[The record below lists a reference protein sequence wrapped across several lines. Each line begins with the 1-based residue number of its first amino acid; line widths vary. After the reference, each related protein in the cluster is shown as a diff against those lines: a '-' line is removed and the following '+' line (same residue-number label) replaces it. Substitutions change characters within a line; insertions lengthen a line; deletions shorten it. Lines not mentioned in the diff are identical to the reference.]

1 MRRRHLQES
10 AWYKRLRWVLA
21 QPASMRSL
29 MSEALWASSTDN
41 EEEQLANVLTRRT
54 RGGGGVPF
62 CYWSSGGS
70 EQPTTPVTLLFRLC
84 APLTVVHEVRSR
96 RVNGRFER

>member
-1 MRRRHLQES
+1 MRRRHPQES

-70 EQPTTPVTLLFRLC
+70 GPTTPVTLLFRLC
-84 APLTVVHEVRSR
+84 APLTVVHEVLTR
-96 RVNGRFER
+96 GADGGG